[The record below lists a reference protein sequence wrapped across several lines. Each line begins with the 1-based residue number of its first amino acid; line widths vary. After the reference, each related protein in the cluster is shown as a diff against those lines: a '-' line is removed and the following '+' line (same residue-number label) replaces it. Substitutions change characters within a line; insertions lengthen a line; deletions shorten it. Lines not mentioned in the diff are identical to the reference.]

1 MATYITV
8 DSGTTN
14 TRVSLVVDGA
24 IVDSLKFGVEAS
36 SASERRQKLAELLK
50 VGIQKILKNNNKTEK
65 EIERVIASGMITSEI
80 GLVALEHIKAPCG
93 IPELSQNLYET
104 VFAEITN
111 IPFVFVRGVK
121 YISAERV
128 DMMRGE
134 EAEIY
139 GINEKPE
146 SNSLYVLPGS
156 HSKLIYIDDI
166 GRISTFSTELT
177 GELIGAVAK
186 NTILSNIIDLNQ
198 TATDSEYLQKG
209 YTHCIK
215 HGMNAALFS
224 VRSLKLSLNCSDSE
238 IFSYFMGVLLA
249 PEIKNI
255 VESSADKVI
264 IGGKNQLKDPTSI
277 LVRLNSTKTVE
288 TVPEEIAD
296 TATAYGCIRIYENS
310 LKL

>member
-36 SASERRQKLAELLK
+36 SVSERRQKLAELLK

-93 IPELSQNLYET
+93 VAELSQNMYEN
-104 VFAEITN
+104 VFEEITS

-156 HSKLIYIDDI
+156 HSKLIYIDEI
-166 GRISTFSTELT
+166 GRISSFSTELT
-177 GELIGAVAK
+177 GELIGAVAN

-224 VRSLKLSLNCSDSE
+224 VRSLKLSTNCSDSE

-255 VESSADKVI
+255 VESSAVKVI
-264 IGGKNQLKDPTSI
+264 IGGKNQLKDPTAT

-310 LKL
+310 LKQ